1 MSIVE
6 VSLGSTAQLLDVVE
20 GRKTDPLYRA
30 QRLLTKAHERH
41 DKGYSELA
49 GLLAA
54 GDPNREVR
62 TAWHAN
68 QVVRSICDVSDAAR
82 RVRKLH
88 HNVDHGV
95 RVDGRSGYRPP
106 LPW

>member
-41 DKGYSELA
+41 DKGYSELT

-54 GDPNREVR
+54 GDPAKSTDPTGFDNVWLGEQG
-62 TAWHAN
+62 AKDWAN
-68 QVVRSICDVSDAAR
+68 
-82 RVRKLH
+82 
-88 HNVDHGV
+88 
-95 RVDGRSGYRPP
+95 Y
-106 LPW
+106 